1 MTSTDSLALSAAATS
16 NGRDLL
22 TAGTFGVINP
32 ATGEVF
38 AQAPSV
44 TPDQL
49 DEVFAA
55 AQNAYTSWRI
65 NEEFRRDALR
75 QAADVIE
82 SRISELAPILTFEQG
97 KSLADSTMEF
107 HIAATWLRYYAD
119 LEIPRE
125 IIRNDAEA
133 FEEVTRRPLGVVSAI
148 TP

>member
-22 TAGTFGVINP
+22 TTGTFGVINP

-49 DEVFAA
+49 DDVFDA
-55 AQNAYTSWRI
+55 AQNAYLSWRI
-65 NEEFRRDALR
+65 DDEYRRLDHLQDLPRRDA
-75 QAADVIE
+75 
-82 SRISELAPILTFEQG
+82 
-97 KSLADSTMEF
+97 
-107 HIAATWLRYYAD
+107 
-119 LEIPRE
+119 
-125 IIRNDAEA
+125 
-133 FEEVTRRPLGVVSAI
+133 TRRNGRCATRSRYRPPTRGRRGRFLPDRGVTARSSEGSCRDARS